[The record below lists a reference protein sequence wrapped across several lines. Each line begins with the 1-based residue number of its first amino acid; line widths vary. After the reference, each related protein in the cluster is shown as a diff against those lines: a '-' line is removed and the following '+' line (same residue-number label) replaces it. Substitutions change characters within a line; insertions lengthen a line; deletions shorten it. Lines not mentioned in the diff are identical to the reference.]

1 MAPTPL
7 GSSPAPKL
15 PTSPPSRA
23 QSRNHN
29 PAIATAGRVTIAE
42 VEEVV
47 AAGELDPDEV
57 HTPGIYVDRVV
68 QGERMG
74 VIERLTLADDPS
86 TSTFSPRTKP
96 ADALRERIV
105 KRAALEL
112 RDGDYVNLGIGMP
125 TLISDYVP
133 GAATSRREDVLVW

>member
-1 MAPTPL
+1 M
-7 GSSPAPKL
+7 
-15 PTSPPSRA
+15 
-23 QSRNHN
+23 
-29 PAIATAGRVTIAE
+29 
-42 VEEVV
+42 
-47 AAGELDPDEV
+47 

-112 RDGDYVNLGIGMP
+112 RDGDYGPRFSFFSG
-125 TLISDYVP
+125 
-133 GAATSRREDVLVW
+133 RFFF